1 MRNLSVD
8 GGTLRG
14 TACSVATVRRM
25 TSLVAAMLPLGIG
38 AIAAR
43 VLAAHRPARI
53 ANDFQQPLVVAT
65 NWGAYGAGAVE
76 ILAASVVLTTGLLVF
91 TVLRFRPNARASDLG
106 AILVAALVGIGFTL
120 AWPFVFSSDLYA
132 YAAYGDLAAR
142 GLDPYR
148 LAPATLHDAFLDAA
162 RFQWSGPFPV
172 DVYGPGMLAIARAV
186 VAVTGDANVALTLGS
201 LRALTI
207 AAFLGSIVAL
217 HAALASCDERRRFVT
232 TAAFA
237 LHPVILWSVA
247 EGHNDAFVTL
257 AASLAALAIARGRVV
272 VGALVVGLLPVFK
285 ATGALFAVGLALA
298 ALARPYEDR
307 SRRALWALAVGC
319 VVAAVIAIPPL
330 FPALAR
336 IGAHGHYAPSLS
348 LQGLIGPI
356 PALAI
361 AAAAAIVG
369 AVSVVRSDGRG
380 FAWIGVAALC
390 ALPNA
395 YPWYA
400 LWLLPWALAAGAS
413 WPAIALGTATICN
426 IARYLPDAAG
436 IPDVGTA
443 HLLAG
448 ISSAPL
454 ALALIPRRVAKAP
467 ERS

>member
-1 MRNLSVD
+1 M
-8 GGTLRG
+8 
-14 TACSVATVRRM
+14 
-25 TSLVAAMLPLGIG
+25 SLAAAMLPLGIG
-38 AIAAR
+38 AVAAH
-43 VLAAHRPARI
+43 VLAAHHPTSI
-53 ANDFQQPLVVAT
+53 ANDFHQPLVVAT
-65 NWGAYGAGAVE
+65 NWGAYGALAVA
-76 ILAASVVLTTGLLVF
+76 ILAASVALTTALLVLAVRGLHADPR
-91 TVLRFRPNARASDLG
+91 TSDLG

-132 YAAYGDLAAR
+132 YTAYGDLAAR

-186 VAVTGDANVALTLGS
+186 VGLTGNADVALALAS

-207 AAFLGSIVAL
+207 AAFLGSVVAL
-217 HAALASCDERRRFVT
+217 HAALASCTPRRRFVT
-232 TAAFA
+232 TATFA
-237 LHPVILWSVA
+237 LHPVILWSVT
-247 EGHNDAFVTL
+247 EGHNDAFVAL

-272 VGALVVGLLPVFK
+272 VGAFAIGLLPVFK

-298 ALARPYEDR
+298 ALARPSEDR
-307 SRRALWALAVGC
+307 SQRALWALAVGC
-319 VVAAVIAIPPL
+319 VGAAALAIPPL
-330 FPALAR
+330 LPALAH
-336 IGAHGHYAPSLS
+336 IGAHGRYAPSLS
-348 LQGLIGPI
+348 LQGLIGPL

-361 AAAAAIVG
+361 AAAATIVG
-369 AVSVVRSDGRG
+369 AVRVVRSDGRG
-380 FAWIGVAALC
+380 FAWIGIAALC

-400 LWLLPWALAAGAS
+400 LWLLPWALAASGS

-426 IARYLPDAAG
+426 LARYLPDAAG

-448 ISSAPL
+448 ISIAPL
-454 ALALIPRRVAKAP
+454 ALALIPSRVARAP
-467 ERS
+467 EFS